1 MPSAEA
7 VPTPVSRIGVTS
19 VCGRKTITD
28 CRLTECCNLLT
39 IISDHELLSRPVL
52 KISLGNQCVPSV
64 ATAAAARL
72 LRAAGRA

>member
-1 MPSAEA
+1 
-7 VPTPVSRIGVTS
+7 

-39 IISDHELLSRPVL
+39 IIADHELLSRPVL
-52 KISLGNQCVPSV
+52 KSLGNQCVPSV